1 MKKII
6 ASVVAAATAFTALAP
21 TAAHAAHLD
30 RTDSG
35 QCRVVLNDAER
46 GPAWQAERIA
56 KTLTHGMYATAVA
69 EAFEATFEGLK
80 PLGDAH
86 LDQPAITSYQQL
98 RLEGQEPGE
107 RPDYDA
113 ARAATKAKLAELGL
127 TSTDADFYLD
137 MKQGSQIPL
146 SPAGKAL
153 KGSAGWYIGIDGSVP
168 EVTNLGQD
176 YVFGR
181 TGENTARFLN
191 HVQDWKRAAFAS
203 NMSRTY
209 FAKATDSLES
219 RYYHPLSRAK
229 NCDDNPPLLFSMQN
243 AELPAAPELKNTLPG
258 KTADPDK
265 PAEPSPE
272 PNKPTPPPGTPTP
285 DTLVPEQP
293 KTFDAKLAEIIGIIA
308 AVLTALGALFAL
320 LKTAGFNVPD
330 LPQIPGLAK

>member
-6 ASVVAAATAFTALAP
+6 ASAVAAATAFTTLVP
-21 TAAHAAHLD
+21 TTADAAHLD

-86 LDQPAITSYQQL
+86 LDQPAIISYQQL
-98 RLEGQEPGE
+98 QLEGQEPGE

-113 ARAATKAKLAELGL
+113 ARAATREKLATLGL
-127 TSTDADFYLD
+127 VSTDADFYLD
-137 MKQGSQIPL
+137 MKQGAQIPL

-153 KGSAGWYIGIDGSVP
+153 QGSARWYIDIDGSVP
-168 EVTNLGQD
+168 EVTSLGQD

-181 TGENTARFLN
+181 TGDNTARFLE
-191 HVQDWKRAAFAS
+191 HVTGWKHAAFAS
-203 NMSRTY
+203 NMSKTY

-219 RYYHPLSRAK
+219 RYYYPLKRVQQCS
-229 NCDDNPPLLFSMQN
+229 DNPPLIFSTQK
-243 AELPAAPELKNTLPG
+243 ADLPTPPALKNTLPG
-258 KTADPDK
+258 HPADP
-265 PAEPSPE
+265 STPE
-272 PNKPTPPPGTPTP
+272 TPTQEQP
-285 DTLVPEQP
+285 APKPEQP
-293 KTFDAKLAEIIGIIA
+293 QNFDAKLGQIIGIIA
-308 AVLTALGALFAL
+308 AVLAALGGLFAL
-320 LKTAGFNVPD
+320 LKNAGFDVPE
-330 LPQIPGLAK
+330 LPKIPGLTK

>member
-1 MKKII
+1 MKKFI
-6 ASVVAAATAFTALAP
+6 ASAVAAATAFTVTVP
-21 TAAHAAHLD
+21 TTHAATL
-30 RTDSG
+30 TPTEQG
-35 QCRVVLNDAER
+35 QCRVTLNDAER

-56 KTLTHGMYATAVA
+56 KTLTHGMYATAVT
-69 EAFEATFEGLK
+69 EAFEAAFEGLK
-80 PLGDAH
+80 PLGDDH
-86 LDQPAITSYQQL
+86 LTQPAIIAVQEI
-98 RLEGQEPGE
+98 RLAGEEPGA

-168 EVTNLGQD
+168 EVNNLGPD
-176 YVFGR
+176 YEFGR
-181 TGENTARFLN
+181 TGANTARFLKHMPEWQRN
-191 HVQDWKRAAFAS
+191 AFAS
-203 NMSRTY
+203 NMSKTY
-209 FAKATDSLES
+209 FAKAFDSLES

-229 NCDDNPPLLFSMQN
+229 KCDDNPPLLFSMQN

-258 KTADPDK
+258 KPADPDK
-265 PAEPSPE
+265 PTEPSPD
-272 PNKPTPPPGTPTP
+272 KPTPTPGAPTP
-285 DTLVPEQP
+285 EPP

-330 LPQIPGLAK
+330 LPQIPGLNK